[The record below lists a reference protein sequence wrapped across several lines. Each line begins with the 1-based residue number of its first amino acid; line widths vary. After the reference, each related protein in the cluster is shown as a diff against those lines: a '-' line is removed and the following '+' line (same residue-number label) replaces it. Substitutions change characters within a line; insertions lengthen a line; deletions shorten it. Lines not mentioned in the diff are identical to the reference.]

1 MKSKSVLISAIALLS
16 FSQLGFAALTAD
28 ARPMFAD
35 AGTSAAGGLVNDDA
49 VDQTDSPAQINDEA
63 ASTDNYSAFG
73 AQQEQQDNNANAND
87 SNMMDDD
94 DSEDGTSSDSDDN
107 SSNE

>member
-1 MKSKSVLISAIALLS
+1 MKLKSVLISAIALLS
-16 FSQLGFAALTAD
+16 FGQLGFAALSAE
-28 ARPMFAD
+28 ARPIFVD

-49 VDQTDSPAQINDEA
+49 VDQTGSPAQTNDEA

-73 AQQEQQDNNANAND
+73 AQQDQQDNNAND

-94 DSEDGTSSDSDDN
+94 DSGDDNSSDSDDN
-107 SSNE
+107 SGNE